1 MTKASN
7 QRMGKRS
14 GSQSGA
20 NSRASASDRKHDD
33 KQVRENKSIKLGAD
47 NTGKLADWQGGGTA
61 AGGGRTD
68 GNSGGR
74 GKKR

>member
-7 QRMGKRS
+7 QRMGRRS
-14 GSQSGA
+14 GSQSNA
-20 NSRASASDRKHDD
+20 NSRASASDRKHDE

-47 NTGKLADWQGGGTA
+47 NTGKLAGIGP
-61 AGGGRTD
+61 D
-68 GNSGGR
+68 GNAQGR